1 MRKTERRITLIMTLA
16 ILFFQCLPVR
26 ASQAQLM
33 TTEKEEQLSEVLFG
47 VELQKDL
54 LGLEKVDFSQLFICT
69 PVNTYCLINNRFVE
83 DVRLYPIMYKGETVF
98 FALENC
104 GGFQITTAMVD
115 VLNEYIV
122 GGMDF
127 CLVYDRNACYL
138 YIEGSFSK
146 LVTSEVPIENR
157 DILDV
162 EDSVSDNN
170 ELETL
175 RQNNVLPLD
184 YDRRVERAETYIGC
198 NVAYVK
204 QEPGTDICWAAAV
217 ACIVNYK
224 TKSSLTATDVVLDY
238 GTGSSGLKDVFIPSV
253 FEKYGLIYSFREAAP
268 SNNVISNN
276 LRQDYPVYGSFIVN
290 ASSRH
295 STVIYGINVV
305 GGYIYIMDP
314 LIGFTSATMQNGK
327 YAYVNP
333 TNLSVLTLDRA
344 VCHSW

>member
-1 MRKTERRITLIMTLA
+1 MRKMNRRITLMMALV
-16 ILFFQCLPVR
+16 ILHLQCLSVN
-26 ASQAQLM
+26 ASGAQLM
-33 TTEKEEQLSEVLFG
+33 TAEKEEQLLEVLYG
-47 VELQKDL
+47 AELQKEL

-69 PVNTYCLINNRFVE
+69 PVNTYCFIDDHFIEGVK
-83 DVRLYPIMYKGETVF
+83 LYPIIYKGETVF

-104 GGFQITTAMVD
+104 GSFQITTAMVD
-115 VLNEYIV
+115 MLNEYIV
-122 GGMDF
+122 KGLDF

-138 YIEGSFSK
+138 FIEGGLSK
-146 LVTSEVPIENR
+146 LVVSEVPIENR
-157 DILDV
+157 DILDL
-162 EDSVSDNN
+162 EDSVSADN
-170 ELETL
+170 ELVTL
-175 RQNNVLPLD
+175 RQNNLLPLD
-184 YDRRVERAETYIGC
+184 YNQRVERTETYIGC

-253 FEKYGLIYSFREAAP
+253 FEKYGLSYSFQETAP

-276 LRQDYPVYGSFIVN
+276 LRQDYPIYGSFIVN
-290 ASSRH
+290 TSSRH
-295 STVIYGINVV
+295 SAVIYGINVV
-305 GGYIYIMDP
+305 GGYIYVMDP